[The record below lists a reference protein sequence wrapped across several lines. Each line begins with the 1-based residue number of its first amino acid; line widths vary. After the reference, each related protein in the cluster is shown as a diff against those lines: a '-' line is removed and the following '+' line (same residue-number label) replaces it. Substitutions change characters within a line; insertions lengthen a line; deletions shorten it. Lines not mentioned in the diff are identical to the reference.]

1 MSRFQNCYKAKAA
14 WQNGVSAD
22 TEYVQQR
29 YFKDDI
35 REKWLRLEDKELS
48 P

>member
-1 MSRFQNCYKAKAA
+1 MSRFQNSYKAKAA
-14 WQNGVSAD
+14 WQNSVSAD
-22 TEYVQQR
+22 TEYLLQR
-29 YFKDDI
+29 YCKDDI